1 MVELLSVSV
10 SLGTATDRSALI
22 IKKYQDFQ
30 FWLYHRAMA
39 ALAIQLDRVRRTPLA
54 AQIYWA
60 IREGIENGRLT
71 SGARLPSWRDLA
83 AQLGV
88 SRGTVRVAYERLVAE
103 QFAIGLGPAGT
114 RVAERPPRSPTPDQP
129 QEAPLLPD
137 LFYEFG
143 TAPRTFQMGVPSQD
157 AFPFKLWSRVLMRG
171 TRWAAAAPV
180 TYPDPRG
187 DPELR
192 KEVAAYL
199 GLARGIRCSPSQ
211 VLVTG
216 GFSGALG
223 LAVRGLQLGRMRAWI
238 EDPGFPLTR
247 AALGLAGM
255 SVTAVPVDAEGF
267 DVAAGV
273 QADGGAALAVIT
285 PGQQAPLGMTMS
297 LPRRLALLAWARRN
311 DAWIIEDDYLSELQ
325 LKGRAAPALASL
337 DHGGRVLHIGSF
349 SKTISPA
356 LRLGF
361 MVVPPELSRPFGELA
376 ACSAPAPA
384 AAVQRAVAEF
394 LREGHY
400 IRHLRRMK
408 RLYAA
413 RRESVLHCLE
423 ELASDPMKVQAT
435 AGLAVVIFLPNSAS
449 DVDIALGALQFGLAP
464 APLSP
469 WYMQSPRQQGLL
481 LGVTNLNERRLLAD
495 CRRLLELAR

>member
-1 MVELLSVSV
+1 
-10 SLGTATDRSALI
+10 
-22 IKKYQDFQ
+22 
-30 FWLYHRAMA
+30 MA
-39 ALAIQLDRVRRTPLA
+39 ALPIQLDRARRTPLA
-54 AQIYWA
+54 AQIYSA
-60 IREGIENGRLT
+60 IRESIENGRLA
-71 SGARLPSWRDLA
+71 SGARLPSWQDLA

-88 SRGTVRVAYERLVAE
+88 SRGTVRVAYARLIAE

-114 RVAERPPRSPTPDQP
+114 RVAERQPRSSMPDRSP
-129 QEAPLLPD
+129 EAPLLPD

-143 TAPRTFQMGVPSQD
+143 SAPLAFQMGVPSQD
-157 AFPFKLWSRVLMRG
+157 AFPFKLWSRIL
-171 TRWAAAAPV
+171 TRETRRAAAGPV

-192 KEVAAYL
+192 REVAAYL
-199 GLARGIRCSPSQ
+199 GLARGIRCNPSQ

-223 LAVRGLQLGRMRAWI
+223 LAIRGLQPGRKGAWI

-247 AALGLAGM
+247 TALGLAGM
-255 SVTAVPVDAEGF
+255 PVTAVPVDAEGL
-267 DVAAGV
+267 DVATGV
-273 QADGGAALAVIT
+273 QRAAGAALAVVT

-297 LPRRLALLAWARRN
+297 LPRRLALLAWARLNEAR
-311 DAWIIEDDYLSELQ
+311 IIEDDYLSELQ

-361 MVVPPELSRPFGELA
+361 MVVPPELSCRFGELA
-376 ACSAPAPA
+376 ACLSPAPA

-394 LREGHY
+394 LREGCY
-400 IRHLRRMK
+400 LRHLRRMK

-413 RRESVLHCLE
+413 RRETLLRCLGE
-423 ELASDPMKVQAT
+423 MASGSIKVQAT
-435 AGLAVVIFLPNSAS
+435 AGLAVVVLLPESVS
-449 DVDIALGALQFGLAP
+449 DVDIALRAVQFGLAP

-481 LGVTNLNERRLLAD
+481 LGVTNLNERRLPAD

>member
-1 MVELLSVSV
+1 
-10 SLGTATDRSALI
+10 
-22 IKKYQDFQ
+22 
-30 FWLYHRAMA
+30 MA
-39 ALAIQLDRVRRTPLA
+39 ALPIHLDRAKKTPLA
-54 AQIYWA
+54 AQIYWS
-60 IREGIENGRLT
+60 IREGVEDGRLA

-88 SRGTVRVAYERLVAE
+88 SRGTVRVAYERLIVE
-103 QFAIGLGPAGT
+103 QFAIGLGAAGT
-114 RVAERPPRSPTPDQP
+114 RVAERPPRSTTADGAP
-129 QEAPLLPD
+129 EAVPLPN

-143 TAPRTFQMGVPSQD
+143 SAPLPFQMGVPAQD
-157 AFPFKLWSRVLMRG
+157 AFPFKLWSRILIRQ
-171 TRWAAAAPV
+171 TRRAAPV

-192 KEVAAYL
+192 KEIAAYL

-211 VLVTG
+211 VLVTA

-223 LAVRGLQLGRMRAWI
+223 LAIRGLQLEGMRAWI

-247 AALGLAGM
+247 TALGLAGM
-255 SVTAVPVDAEGF
+255 SVAAVPVDAEGL

-273 QADGGAALAVIT
+273 QSAAGATLAVVT

-297 LPRRLALLAWARRN
+297 LPRRLALLAWARRSG
-311 DAWIIEDDYLSELQ
+311 AWIVEDDYLSELQ
-325 LKGRAAPALASL
+325 LDGRAAPALASL

-361 MVVPPELSRPFGELA
+361 MILPPELGPRFGELA
-376 ACSAPAPA
+376 ACLAPAPA

-400 IRHLRRMK
+400 LRHLRRMK

-413 RRESVLHCLE
+413 RRETLLRCLRE
-423 ELASDPMKVQAT
+423 MASDSVRVQAT
-435 AGLAVVIFLPNSAS
+435 AGLAVVISLPDSVSA
-449 DVDIALGALQFGLAP
+449 VDIASRAFQLRLAP
-464 APLSP
+464 AALSP
-469 WYMQSPRQQGLL
+469 WSMQRSQQQGLL
-481 LGVTNLNERRLLAD
+481 LSVTNLNERRLKTD